1 MVKDLRMPKG
11 WMLFATNRSEFGEEV
26 KTREERMRRDHKAQV
41 MIKNVKSEKLEKLEE
56 NAEKDFIAAE
66 DRKRNLLAAYDEKKL
81 KSKALIKQAR
91 NIKSRKAAAAMKK
104 VAERVEATD
113 TEEVVVTV

>member
-66 DRKRNLLAAYDEKKL
+66 DRKRNLLTAYNEKKL
-81 KSKALIKQAR
+81 KSRALIKQAR
-91 NIKSRKAAAAMKK
+91 NIKSRKAATAKK
-104 VAERVEATD
+104 TETAS

>member
-1 MVKDLRMPKG
+1 
-11 WMLFATNRSEFGEEV
+11 
-26 KTREERMRRDHKAQV
+26 